1 MKYLWLCLLAL
12 WGIPPAMAQL
22 SPPTDT
28 VYMSGLTGAGALSDT
43 DQFYVCQDSVSHCP
57 HGGANILAGTNT
69 QLTTYFR
76 SKLSA
81 TAPLAYNSSTGAF
94 SLTGPSNL
102 TTFTANAIPKGAG
115 ASPMVPSALSDNGT
129 IVSSTESIDATTMA
143 YAVERP
149 NALSTG
155 TTANKLAKLTGAG
168 TAVLATTSDTGGNVL
183 GIVVGGAGTSGNAQI
198 AVSGQATCVFDG
210 GTTANDFVQVSIS
223 VNGDCHD
230 GGSSFPTTG
239 GQILGFVLSTNA
251 SGGSYSILVV
261 PPTIIP
267 ASGGSNYPAIT
278 TVTKTG
284 PYTITSAD
292 NGTCFDNAGA
302 SSIVAFT
309 LPTLGV
315 GLNFCFTVMTA
326 TAGTV
331 GIEVLTPGGSGAK
344 IALAPSVSAANGN
357 IQDTTLY
364 ESVSLIAEPAGSPTT
379 WVARSS
385 TGSNW
390 IVN

>member
-12 WGIPPAMAQL
+12 WGVSPAMAQ

-28 VYMSGLTGAGALSDT
+28 VYMSGLPGAGALSDT

-76 SKLSA
+76 SKFSA
-81 TAPLAYNSSTGAF
+81 TAPLSYNSSTGAF
-94 SLTGPSNL
+94 SFTGS
-102 TTFTANAIPKGAG
+102 
-115 ASPMVPSALSDNGT
+115 
-129 IVSSTESIDATTMA
+129 
-143 YAVERP
+143 
-149 NALSTG
+149 
-155 TTANKLAKLTGAG
+155 
-168 TAVLATTSDTGGNVL
+168 
-183 GIVVGGAGTSGNAQI
+183 
-198 AVSGQATCVFDG
+198 
-210 GTTANDFVQVSIS
+210 
-223 VNGDCHD
+223 
-230 GGSSFPTTG
+230 
-239 GQILGFVLSTNA
+239 
-251 SGGSYSILVV
+251 
-261 PPTIIP
+261 
-267 ASGGSNYPAIT
+267 IT

-292 NGTCFDNAGA
+292 SGTCFDNFGA
-302 SSIVAFT
+302 SSIVSFT
-309 LPTLGV
+309 LPTLAA

-331 GIEVLTPGGSGAK
+331 GIEVLIPGGSGAK

-364 ESVSLIAEPAGSPTT
+364 ESVTLIAEPAGSPTT
-379 WVARSS
+379 WVARSA